1 MLFFRRAL
9 FRERTGDETDEGFA
23 GMVKALSTSAVILAG
38 GLGTR
43 LRSIVTDRPKALAP
57 VCGRPFLAF
66 LFEQLSLA
74 GFEHAIL
81 CTGYMGESI
90 SRAFGSRYGA
100 LKIDYSREPEPL
112 GTAGSLRRALRLIR
126 SNPALVMNGDSYCK
140 ADLGA
145 FLKHHLQSRVS
156 ASIVVLRKTDATR
169 YGRVVLGENDRILEF
184 TEKSAQGSSGYVN
197 AGIYLLDRAVIQ
209 SIPDERMVSL
219 ERDVFPSLVGNGLG
233 GYAAAGPF
241 LDIGTPESFAAAQS
255 FFAEW
260 PDPGIAS
267 QRN

>member
-1 MLFFRRAL
+1 MA
-9 FRERTGDETDEGFA
+9 
-23 GMVKALSTSAVILAG
+23 KAFSTSAVILAG

-43 LRSIVTDRPKALAP
+43 LRSIVADRPKALAP
-57 VCGRPFLAF
+57 VCGRPFLAI

-74 GFEHAIL
+74 GFEHAVL

-90 SRAFGSRYGA
+90 FRTFGSRYGT
-100 LKIDYSREPEPL
+100 LQIDYSQEHEPL
-112 GTAGSLRRALRLIR
+112 GTAGSLRRALNLIR
-126 SNPALVMNGDSYCK
+126 SDPVLVMNGDSYCK

-145 FLKHHLQSRVS
+145 FLKRHLQSRVS
-156 ASIVVLRKTDATR
+156 ASIVVFRKTDAAR
-169 YGRVVLGENDRILEF
+169 YGRVVLGQNDRILEF
-184 TEKSAQGSSGYVN
+184 AEKSAQGSGGYVN

-209 SIPDERMVSL
+209 GIPDDGMVSL
-219 ERDVFPSLVGNGLG
+219 ERDVFPALVGKGVA

-260 PDPGIAS
+260 PDPVISS
-267 QRN
+267 QPN